1 MKLFCLPHLGGSAS
15 IYYQWKKY
23 LNEKIEIVPIELAG
37 RGERIKECFYED
49 FSTLISDVSEK
60 ISIEENEK
68 YAFFG
73 HSMGALIAYELYY
86 YMLHKDSTIPTHIFF
101 SGRNTPE
108 VKDEIFFGQMTDQ
121 ELIDGLIQIGGIPPQ
136 LLNYPE
142 LLNLSLAVIKADR
155 KVMQTYEFKL
165 HTNKL
170 LCDITV
176 MAGKDDLTLDYGK
189 MDEWSLITKQKC
201 NYSYYPGAHFYVEKN
216 LADICSLINNTLNI
230 Y

>member
-73 HSMGALIAYELYY
+73 HSMGVQTAV
-86 YMLHKDSTIPTHIFF
+86 F
-101 SGRNTPE
+101 SGHSGRFLRP
-108 VKDEIFFGQMTDQ
+108 VWAIFRG
-121 ELIDGLIQIGGIPPQ
+121 Q
-136 LLNYPE
+136 LLGTQR
-142 LLNLSLAVIKADR
+142 SK
-155 KVMQTYEFKL
+155 F
-165 HTNKL
+165 
-170 LCDITV
+170 
-176 MAGKDDLTLDYGK
+176 
-189 MDEWSLITKQKC
+189 
-201 NYSYYPGAHFYVEKN
+201 
-216 LADICSLINNTLNI
+216 CSAR
-230 Y
+230 